1 MNIFIFIIT
10 VLAKSKI
17 KKNITSHSILIH
29 LFYGWRLEELK
40 NMTHHL

>member
-17 KKNITSHSILIH
+17 KKNISHSILIH